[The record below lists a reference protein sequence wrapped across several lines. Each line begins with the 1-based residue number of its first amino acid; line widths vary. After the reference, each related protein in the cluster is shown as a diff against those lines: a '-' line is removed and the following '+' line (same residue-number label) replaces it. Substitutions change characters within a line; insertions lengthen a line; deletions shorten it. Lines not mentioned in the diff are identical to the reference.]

1 MTKAGSIAKL
11 LKLFVV
17 ILSIH
22 LSLIKSKFGSSL
34 IHTLLKLW
42 FYEQYFITTIK
53 NFSYFDFLKIAR
65 SISKEVEDEMKTV
78 EINLNINLNGVKETE
93 ISSGNSKFLI

>member
-42 FYEQYFITTIK
+42 FKGYHFISTLN
-53 NFSYFDFLKIAR
+53 NFSSFVFLKLAR
-65 SISKEVEDEMKTV
+65 LIIKEVKDDMKTV
-78 EINLNINLNGVKETE
+78 EINLNINVKGVQETE
-93 ISSGNSKFLI
+93 ISSGNFRFLI